1 MFERFF
7 GGVKLVSGDK
17 NNIKITSKEDL
28 PVSYRSG
35 IGYDTHRLVK
45 GRKLILGG
53 IEIPHDKGLLGHS
66 DADVLTHA
74 ITDSILS
81 ASGERDIG
89 VLFPDNDAKYKDIYS
104 ISLLKEVYRIITAK
118 GYSVVNISAVVMAE
132 KPKLRD
138 YIPLMA
144 KKLADTLGIDETSVN
159 ISATTTEGIGLVGRE
174 EGISS
179 KAVCLLKSEVL

>member
-1 MFERFF
+1 MSR
-7 GGVKLVSGDK
+7 GLGD
-17 NNIKITSKEDL
+17 
-28 PVSYRSG
+28 V
-35 IGYDTHRLVK
+35 
-45 GRKLILGG
+45 
-53 IEIPHDKGLLGHS
+53 
-66 DADVLTHA
+66 
-74 ITDSILS
+74 
-81 ASGERDIG
+81 
-89 VLFPDNDAKYKDIYS
+89 YKRQ
-104 ISLLKEVYRIITAK
+104 VYRIITAK